1 MNFIIT
7 KLVNPINKH
16 ITWRVS
22 PADNFFTTLLVLKPH
37 DLKDLLQQIIDQDIP
52 IARFLKYLL
61 QQCP

>member
-22 PADNFFTTLLVLKPH
+22 PADNFFITLLILKPH
-37 DLKDLLQQIIDQDIP
+37 DLIELLRQIIDQDSS
-52 IARFLKYLL
+52 IANHLKSLL
-61 QQCP
+61 Q

>member
-22 PADNFFTTLLVLKPH
+22 PADNFFATLLVLKPH
-37 DLKDLLQQIIDQDIP
+37 DLIELLHQIIDQDSS
-52 IARFLKYLL
+52 IANHLKSLL
-61 QQCP
+61 Q